1 MSKLEKIVKFLRTV
15 IGHTGAYFMIT
26 VLLLNLASGIIAGN
40 GRTFSP
46 AYFGIAVLFAFLLS
60 LCDFVLNVKFIPML
74 LARSAVHVVLA
85 TLAFVISFVLVSG
98 IVEGS
103 TGFVGAIVFFI
114 IDTVVLSVRAIYVN
128 ALNKNKTEKD
138 SEYKSVFTNGEE

>member
-1 MSKLEKIVKFLRTV
+1 MKKFEKVVKFVRAV
-15 IGHTGAYFMIT
+15 IGHMGAYFMIT
-26 VLLLNLASGIIAGN
+26 VLLLNLASGIVAGN

-74 LARSAVHVVLA
+74 LARSAIHVVLA

-98 IVEGS
+98 VVEGS

-114 IDTVVLSVRAIYVN
+114 IDTVVLSVRALYVN
-128 ALNKNKTEKD
+128 ALNRKEKE
-138 SEYKSVFTNGEE
+138 SEYKPVFTNDET

>member
-1 MSKLEKIVKFLRTV
+1 MKKFEKVVKFARTV
-15 IGHTGAYFMIT
+15 IGHMGAYFMIT
-26 VLLLNLASGIIAGN
+26 VLLLNLASGIVAGN

-46 AYFGIAVLFAFLLS
+46 AYFGVAVLFAFLLS

-74 LARSAVHVVLA
+74 LARSAIHVVLA

-98 IVEGS
+98 VVEGS

-128 ALNKNKTEKD
+128 ALNKKEKE
-138 SEYKSVFTNGEE
+138 SEYNPVFTNGDE

>member
-1 MSKLEKIVKFLRTV
+1 MKKFEKVVKFARTV
-15 IGHTGAYFMIT
+15 IGHMGAYFMIT
-26 VLLLNLASGIIAGN
+26 VLLLNLASGIVAGN

-74 LARSAVHVVLA
+74 LARSAIHVVLA

-98 IVEGS
+98 VVEGS

-114 IDTVVLSVRAIYVN
+114 IDTVVLSVRALYVN
-128 ALNKNKTEKD
+128 ALNKKEKE
-138 SEYKSVFTNGEE
+138 SEYKSVFTNDET

>member
-1 MSKLEKIVKFLRTV
+1 MKKFEKVVKFARTV
-15 IGHTGAYFMIT
+15 IGHMGAYFMIT
-26 VLLLNLASGIIAGN
+26 VLLLNLASGIVAGN

-74 LARSAVHVVLA
+74 LARSAIHVVLA
-85 TLAFVISFVLVSG
+85 TLVFVISFVLVSG
-98 IVEGS
+98 VVEGS

-114 IDTVVLSVRAIYVN
+114 IDTVVLSVRALYVN
-128 ALNKNKTEKD
+128 ALNKKEKE
-138 SEYKSVFTNGEE
+138 SEYKSVFTNDET

>member
-1 MSKLEKIVKFLRTV
+1 MKKLEKFVKFIRTV

-26 VLLLNLASGIIAGN
+26 VLLLNLASGIIAGS

-46 AYFGIAVLFAFLLS
+46 AYFGVAVLFAFLLS

-74 LARSAVHVVLA
+74 LARSAIHVVLA

-103 TGFVGAIVFFI
+103 TGFVGAIVFFM
-114 IDTVVLSVRAIYVN
+114 IDIVVLSVRAIYVS
-128 ALNKNKTEKD
+128 ALDKKEKN
-138 SEYKSVFTNGEE
+138 SEYNQVFTNGDE